1 MNIKDVYEVQ
11 VIATL
16 EELRQIG
23 IPEDAGIQNQ
33 YMKAWDLGIGSIQP
47 FGEVAKVGEQAD
59 DDWWFFHIP
68 VKWLRFLDKQEVLLN
83 DLIKQSNE
91 TSRN

>member
-33 YMKAWDLGIGSIQP
+33 YMKAWDLGI
-47 FGEVAKVGEQAD
+47 
-59 DDWWFFHIP
+59 
-68 VKWLRFLDKQEVLLN
+68 KWLRFLDKQEVLLN